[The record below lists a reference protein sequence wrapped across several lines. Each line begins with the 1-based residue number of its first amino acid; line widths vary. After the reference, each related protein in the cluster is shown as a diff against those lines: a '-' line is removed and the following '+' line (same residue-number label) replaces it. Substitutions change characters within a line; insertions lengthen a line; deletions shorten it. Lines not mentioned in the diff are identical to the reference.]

1 LKKVEVANQVAL
13 LYDGKNIMLIDERGK
28 QAGKIREEEWQKMRM
43 YYRHEEKN
51 DELVVASGK
60 GMTACDRQ

>member
-13 LYDGKNIMLIDERGK
+13 LYDGKNIMLFDERGK
-28 QAGKIREEEWQKMRM
+28 QAEKIRGKEWQKMRM
-43 YYRHEEKN
+43 YHRHEEKD